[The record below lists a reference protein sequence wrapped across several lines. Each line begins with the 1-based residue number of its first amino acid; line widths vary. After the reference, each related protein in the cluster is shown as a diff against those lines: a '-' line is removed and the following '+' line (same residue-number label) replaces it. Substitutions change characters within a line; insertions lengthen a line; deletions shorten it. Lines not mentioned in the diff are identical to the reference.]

1 MISMINRA
9 WFYLIIA
16 SLIVTVV
23 LNIFIA
29 DIFAN
34 IAEEKGHE
42 KRTAFW
48 LCFLFPIVGY
58 LYVKALP
65 DKEIQDHLQSIK
77 QSLDELGFMLE
88 QKKPS
93 E

>member
-9 WFYLIIA
+9 WIYLIIA
-16 SLIVTVV
+16 LLIVAVV

-34 IAEEKGHE
+34 VAEEKGHE
-42 KRTAFW
+42 KSTAFW

-58 LYVKALP
+58 LYVIALP
-65 DKEIQDHLQSIK
+65 DKETRDHLQLIK
-77 QSLDELGFMLE
+77 QSLDEIEFMV
-88 QKKPS
+88 QYKKPS